1 MNSRRLALAAALL
14 AAAAIL
20 SATLV
25 PDRSITAEE
34 LAQVAPR
41 RLGLLA
47 DFVRNVILF
56 VPLGACLAWSG
67 IRPRRAL
74 LAGALL
80 SAGIELAQIAI
91 PSRDPSVSDFA
102 ANTTGVA
109 LALSLLRTAP
119 AWLRPAPELA
129 RALEACA
136 GAAVVFVLVSTGFLL
151 APAPTAA
158 IFYGHRTPSSLAHLA
173 PYGGSVRDASIDGIE
188 IPYGPIA
195 DSAGVRAALGG
206 DYALRVNGLAG
217 PPPQRLAAFVL
228 ITDADQNEILL
239 LGPDRDDLV
248 YRYRARGQRLGLEPA
263 RARLP
268 HALTGIGPGAPL
280 ALAVSRSRADLCIA
294 VNGNTECGYGPTV
307 GDGWR
312 LVVPDWRFLAR
323 ARALLEASWFAALFA
338 PLGFWARRNAATAAA
353 WAASAAAL
361 VLLPG
366 VLPLRPTPLT
376 QLAEAGFGVG
386 LGLAVRRPLA
396 SAAACAARER

>member
-25 PDRSITAEE
+25 PDRSITAEQ
-34 LAQVAPR
+34 LAHAAR
-41 RLGLLA
+41 RSGLLA
-47 DFVRNVILF
+47 DFLRNVILF
-56 VPLGACLAWSG
+56 APLGASLAWSG

-80 SAGIELAQIAI
+80 SAGIELSQIAI
-91 PSRDPSVSDFA
+91 PSRDPSVRDFA
-102 ANTTGVA
+102 ANVAGVA
-109 LALSLLRTAP
+109 LALALFRS
-119 AWLRPAPELA
+119 APEWLHPSPAHA
-129 RALEACA
+129 RTLEACT
-136 GAAVVFVLVSTGFLL
+136 GAAVVFALVGTGFLL

-188 IPYGPIA
+188 IPHGPIA
-195 DSAGVRAALGG
+195 DSAGVGARLLG
-206 DYALRVNGLAG
+206 DYTLRIDALAG
-217 PPPQRLAAFVL
+217 PPPDRLAAFVL

-239 LGPDRDDLV
+239 LGPDGDDLV
-248 YRYRARGQRLGLEPA
+248 YRYRARGQRVGLEPA

-268 HALTGIGPGAPL
+268 HSLAGIEPGAPL
-280 ALAVSRSRADLCIA
+280 ALSVSRARADLCIA
-294 VNGNTECGYGPTV
+294 VDGTAECGHGPTA

-312 LVVPDWRFLAR
+312 LVVPDWRILAR
-323 ARALLEASWFAALFA
+323 ARAVLETSWLAALFA
-338 PLGFWARRNAATAAA
+338 PLGFWARRNAATATA

-361 VLLPG
+361 VLVPA

-376 QLAEAGFGVG
+376 QVAEAGLGVG
-386 LGLAVRRPLA
+386 LGLAARRPFA
-396 SAAACAARER
+396 SAAAHAGQER